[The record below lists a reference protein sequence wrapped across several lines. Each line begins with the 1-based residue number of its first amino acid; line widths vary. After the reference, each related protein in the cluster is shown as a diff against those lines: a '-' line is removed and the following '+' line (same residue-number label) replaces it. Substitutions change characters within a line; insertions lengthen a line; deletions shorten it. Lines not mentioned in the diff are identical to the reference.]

1 MQSITTLSMKEKDG
15 LVNMVDWR
23 CIDAVIGAYAKLLS
37 IAYSEV
43 KRSRRSSA
51 KSIHQSRSTYLYL
64 LQNSWWLWVKA
75 CDSQESMDHVGA
87 TNQWTNLQTIRQKET
102 NSKKMRVYDHIIQ
115 QLVVR
120 RNELGISQRTL
131 DYEIGCADGLVGKWE
146 RKKRRP
152 SAFMLSCWVEALN
165 CEIIIKAKQ

>member
-1 MQSITTLSMKEKDG
+1 
-15 LVNMVDWR
+15 
-23 CIDAVIGAYAKLLS
+23 
-37 IAYSEV
+37 
-43 KRSRRSSA
+43 
-51 KSIHQSRSTYLYL
+51 
-64 LQNSWWLWVKA
+64 
-75 CDSQESMDHVGA
+75 MDHAGV
-87 TNQWTNLQTIRQKET
+87 TNQRTNLQTIRQKET

-165 CEIIIKAKQ
+165 CEIIIKSKQ